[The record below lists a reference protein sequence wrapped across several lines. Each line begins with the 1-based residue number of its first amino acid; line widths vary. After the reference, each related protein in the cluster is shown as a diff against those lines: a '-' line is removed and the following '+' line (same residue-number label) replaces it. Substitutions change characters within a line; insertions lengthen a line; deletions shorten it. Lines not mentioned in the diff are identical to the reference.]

1 MSFWQTDSR
10 TPYGQK
16 SISIVAENGKQFS
29 PNSKIT
35 IVVSPDVAFFQ
46 PSESYLSLRVRVDG
60 PTGAGKQTKLQLDSI
75 LGGQCLIKTMR
86 ILTGTGILIEEIQDY
101 NILANIIYSYD
112 SDRNIRNK
120 RSLTEGTT
128 IHNPECA
135 VTENDVGEDN
145 YNSSNHNPYFS
156 SPDNGASEQQWVKL
170 QLPIHTGIFRNKKI
184 FPVVMTK
191 GLRVEIMLEDSKYCV
206 HNLETS
212 YKALRCPRIFGS
224 DKDTA
229 GLTKAA
235 KITTIALSNKNNV
248 TSVETCP
255 FKVGETIHIAN
266 GGTNEEVGVITSMT
280 MTSDNAKVLLGFAEH
295 TLANAYTTETSLIY
309 STSVSSNNDFKGTY
323 TVDDVELV
331 LQKIEVPPNKVN
343 DMMAAMK
350 EQGVMSYEFLSFQNY
365 KRSLQSGIR
374 QSTITLDLPN
384 SQIKSILSVATD
396 TAPFANPNEYV
407 SHHLQHGLV
416 GIADNITNYQWMYG
430 GVLNPDRQV
439 PMAKIN
445 NNQIEQQHLV
455 ELEKSLVVAGIPTKS
470 FRRYKHQV
478 VIGRAM
484 ALQQGSYDGRG
495 KDFNLQIA
503 YEETAAP
510 AKNKLWNNFVCHV
523 RTIQITANG
532 IAIQS

>member
-60 PTGAGKQTKLQLDSI
+60 PAANGKQTKLQLDSI

-135 VTENDVGEDN
+135 VTENDVGEIN

-156 SPDNGASEQQWVKL
+156 SPANGASNQQWVKL

-191 GLRVEIMLEDSKYCV
+191 GLRIEIMLEDSKNCV

-212 YKALRCPRIFGS
+212 YKPSTCPRIFGK
-224 DKDTA
+224 DKDNS
-229 GLTKAA
+229 GLTKTD

-255 FKVGETIHIAN
+255 FKVGETIEIA
-266 GGTNEEVGVITSMT
+266 TASDLATKEEVGI
-280 MTSDNAKVLLGFAEH
+280 F
-295 TLANAYTTETSLIY
+295 LAPVE
-309 STSVSSNNDFKGTY
+309 SVS
-323 TVDDVELV
+323 
-331 LQKIEVPPNKVN
+331 
-343 DMMAAMK
+343 
-350 EQGVMSYEFLSFQNY
+350 
-365 KRSLQSGIR
+365 
-374 QSTITLDLPN
+374 
-384 SQIKSILSVATD
+384 
-396 TAPFANPNEYV
+396 
-407 SHHLQHGLV
+407 H
-416 GIADNITNYQWMYG
+416 
-430 GVLNPDRQV
+430 
-439 PMAKIN
+439 
-445 NNQIEQQHLV
+445 
-455 ELEKSLVVAGIPTKS
+455 
-470 FRRYKHQV
+470 
-478 VIGRAM
+478 
-484 ALQQGSYDGRG
+484 
-495 KDFNLQIA
+495 
-503 YEETAAP
+503 
-510 AKNKLWNNFVCHV
+510 
-523 RTIQITANG
+523 
-532 IAIQS
+532 